1 MPRKG
6 IVTGQGVS
14 PELHARASE
23 LRQNMTPTEWSL
35 WQHLRAGRFLGY
47 HFRRQQMIDRLIV
60 DFYCHKAALVV
71 EVDGG
76 IHLEQHAYDRE
87 RELFLRDIGLRVL
100 RFANTEVEHNLEEV
114 LHAILQAC
122 QQHQAG
128 DKPGS

>member
-1 MPRKG
+1 
-6 IVTGQGVS
+6 
-14 PELHARASE
+14 
-23 LRQNMTPTEWSL
+23 MTPTELLL
-35 WQHLRAGRFLGY
+35 WQHLRAGRNLGY
-47 HFRRQQMIDRLIV
+47 HFRRQQMIDRFIV

-71 EVDGG
+71 EADGG
-76 IHLEQHAYDRE
+76 IHLEQLAHDRE

>member
-1 MPRKG
+1 MGKSQETSQLTVGRNGKLG
-6 IVTGQGVS
+6 LRCGS
-14 PELHARASE
+14 PYFDFFL
-23 LRQNMTPTEWSL
+23 
-35 WQHLRAGRFLGY
+35 GRFPAACCGVL
-47 HFRRQQMIDRLIV
+47 HFRRQQIIDRFIV

-71 EVDGG
+71 ELDGG

-87 RELFLRDIGLRVL
+87 RELFLRDIGLHVL

-128 DKPGS
+128 DKSES